1 MSVMFKLLVD
11 KCPDTKQGWAKVGA
25 GVVVVGLTVYLGQKW
40 LFPKTEMVQSPTA
53 IKVTLMAHEQSTM
66 AMVPAV
72 TTITR
77 FSCNGVSPESFLWSK
92 VADLLNK
99 NPWLAGRLK
108 TDEDGLHLS
117 YEPIPPKCS
126 VGQIAVI
133 ATRHFAVVDDME
145 LPEGLSYDE
154 LEKKLK
160 HLQVKSG
167 NDCAN
172 KDEVLF
178 RMTLINIKN
187 SVDVVLVF
195 SMSHVLADGFTF
207 YQLQNMLDKNTPV
220 TSMEVVRST
229 RYEMEVQKLK
239 KQPEVMGACALL
251 GMISCSLFRSSMRM
265 YIVQVNP
272 TWIAAQK
279 KAFLTRNSQ
288 RTDGTKDAVTFVST
302 NDILTAW
309 HNEICHTDLAL
320 MSINCRNRVPSFAN
334 KHAGNYE
341 NGIMYNTPSDGHTP
355 EAIRESLKTFRNASN
370 TVPSTWKLLQWN
382 TSITTNWCSFYQ
394 QIDISDAATGSVCNY
409 KTHLP
414 VINSKDLSFFRE
426 GMCVFKMD
434 AERVG
439 LFVFTRRLTPE
450 MLQKSGVGRVL
461 NNL

>member
-1 MSVMFKLLVD
+1 MSVILKSLVD
-11 KCPDTKQGWAKVGA
+11 NCPDTKQGWARVGT
-25 GVVVVGLTVYLGQKW
+25 GVIVAGLTMYLGQKW
-40 LFPKTEMVQSPTA
+40 LFSKTEMIVSPTA
-53 IKVTLMAHEQSTM
+53 VKVTLMAHEQSTM

-77 FSCNGVSPESFLWSK
+77 FSCNGVSPESLLWSK
-92 VADLLNK
+92 VADLLKK

-117 YEPIPPKCS
+117 YEPIAPNCT
-126 VGQIAVI
+126 VGQIAAI
-133 ATRHFAVVDDME
+133 ATKHLSVIDDMD
-145 LPEGLSYDE
+145 LPEGASYDE
-154 LEKKLK
+154 LEAKLK
-160 HLQVKSG
+160 PLQVKSG
-167 NDCAN
+167 NACAN

-178 RMTLINIKN
+178 KVSLINVKN
-187 SVDVVLVF
+187 STDVVLVF

-229 RYEMEVQKLK
+229 RYEREVQKLK
-239 KQPEVMGACALL
+239 QQPEIMGPAAVL
-251 GMISCSLFRSSMRM
+251 GMISCSLFRSAMRM
-265 YIVQVNP
+265 YIVQVEP
-272 TWIAAQK
+272 TWIEAQK
-279 KAFLTRNSQ
+279 KAFLTRSAQRADNS
-288 RTDGTKDAVTFVST
+288 KEKATFVST

-320 MSINCRNRVPSFAN
+320 MSINCRNRVPSFTN
-334 KHAGNYE
+334 KLAGNYE
-341 NGIMYNTPSDGHTP
+341 NGIMYNTPSDGHSP

-394 QIDISDAATGSVCNY
+394 QIDISDAATGSVCKY

-426 GMCVFKMD
+426 GMVVFKMD
-434 AERVG
+434 AEHVG

-450 MLQKSGVGRVL
+450 ILEGSGVGRVL
-461 NNL
+461 NSL